1 MTSTIKGRLTLVV
14 ILIVVAAMLGSTA
27 VVVGTA
33 GNKVTDGLTNQLQ
46 INADKYAN
54 SINSWIEMEKGL
66 NAAGAAA
73 FTALPDSSY
82 DREHIQSIVTTEAA
96 GHSEFLNLYYGMED
110 KQHIQMD
117 PNAVPPEGY
126 DPTARGWYKAAK
138 AAGTTIVTDP
148 YMDVLIGGMCIT
160 IATPV
165 YRNGQLAGVLGADF
179 TLDYISSVVN
189 NIPYDKGEYG
199 FLIDASDNYIMHENQ
214 AYLPGEDSATSVMSV
229 MSAIS
234 PIVKAPGSNVILV
247 NDYDSEKNYMA
258 TAVVEGCNWKL
269 GLAMPRSN
277 VKATSYRLILTG
289 IIIALIAIA
298 AVVIIM
304 TKIIGIQ
311 LAPMEDMK
319 TFVKEKVIGNGNI
332 KKTDSEVEE
341 IRYLLT
347 ELENRVID
355 TIDKTKDESLLIR
368 DKMTSASD
376 KINSI
381 NDSITE
387 INEAM
392 QRTEDGIG
400 SQTHSIRS
408 IEDLCG
414 KVQTAS
420 ESFTADT
427 KEMSDKT
434 DEIIGRVKAMVP
446 EILANK
452 KHAVTITN
460 QTKAD
465 LEEAL
470 KGIQVIE
477 QIVDVAAAIQGIAS
491 QTNLLALNASI
502 EAARAGEA
510 GRGFAVVADEIN
522 SLSTTTGN
530 EIKKVDALTSEVT
543 ANVEAL
549 SKVSAQIIKFLTENV
564 LKDYDNLETLAN
576 NYMEDANYYS
586 SISKELGAGAEDV
599 NTSVSDI
606 NKVLEHIGSAQ
617 TELGNAVHDIS
628 SNMQSIA
635 ESSATVSKETAE
647 VMASISSLQ
656 DTTERFNV

>member
-14 ILIVVAAMLGSTA
+14 ILIVVAAMLVSTA